1 MSIVINDLK
10 KRYGS
15 KEVLKGLTYTF
26 FDHKHYLI
34 KGENGIGKSTL
45 LKSIMRQIKFEGE
58 CIVNGRIA
66 YAPED
71 PVLPSFMTV
80 YSFLKTFSTIFD
92 DVENIDLLIEEELH
106 NYNLEGYEK
115 KQMGSLSKGEKM
127 KVNIIQAL
135 LAPTEILLL
144 DEPLS
149 GLDTESKKVLLKRI
163 KEDKRLVIVI
173 SHETTAFRK
182 TNFIMLRIKDGEI
195 YENL

>member
-1 MSIVINDLK
+1 MSIVISNLRK
-10 KRYGS
+10 KYGQ
-15 KEVLKGLTYTF
+15 KEVLKGLNYTF
-26 FDHKHYLI
+26 KDNQHYLI

-45 LKSIMRQIKFEGE
+45 IKSIMRQIKFEGE
-58 CIVNGRIA
+58 CQVLGRIA

-71 PVLPSFMTV
+71 PILPSFMTV
-80 YSFLKTFSTIFD
+80 YSFIKTFSTITNDID
-92 DVENIDLLIEEELH
+92 DIDKVIGEELK
-106 NYNLEGYEK
+106 NYNLVGYEK

-135 LAPTEILLL
+135 IAPSEILIL

-163 KEDKRLVIVI
+163 KEDRRLIIVI
-173 SHETTAFRK
+173 SHETIAFRK
-182 TNFIMLRIKDGEI
+182 SNFTMLRIKDGEI

>member
-1 MSIVINDLK
+1 MSIVISNLRK
-10 KRYGS
+10 KYVQ
-15 KEVLKGLTYTF
+15 KEVLKGLNYTF
-26 FDHKHYLI
+26 KDNQHYLI

-45 LKSIMRQIKFEGE
+45 IKSIMRQIKFEGE
-58 CIVNGRIA
+58 CQVLGRIA

-71 PVLPSFMTV
+71 PILPSFMTV
-80 YSFLKTFSTIFD
+80 YSFIKTFSTITNDID
-92 DVENIDLLIEEELH
+92 DIDKVIGEELK
-106 NYNLEGYEK
+106 NYNLVGYEK

-135 LAPTEILLL
+135 IAPSEILIL

-163 KEDKRLVIVI
+163 KEDRRLIIVI
-173 SHETTAFRK
+173 SHETIAFRK
-182 TNFIMLRIKDGEI
+182 SNFTMLRIKDGEI